1 MTSPTQDE
9 EIDRV
14 LLELLPPVIAGII
27 GPNGLREDIDTNAS
41 RRARAKAALHRLM
54 LKERREEAE
63 LFHKH
68 ATSRY
73 YGNWSSSE
81 QGLMESHRL
90 FAVERYDELT
100 SQIEGSKSDE

>member
-1 MTSPTQDE
+1 MPSPTQDE
-9 EIDRV
+9 EIESLV
-14 LLELLPPVIAGII
+14 NMFIEKWLPDHYAHLVDTDDNDGQY
-27 GPNGLREDIDTNAS
+27 LR
-41 RRARAKAALHRLM
+41 AALHRLM

-90 FAVERYDELT
+90 FAVERYDELN